1 MKWVP
6 VRARDD
12 LNSAFCTVFCTDHES
27 DLTFGQKC
35 VFCLVKRVQKF
46 TKNRQIFNKILLK
59 ITKYAIKYLL
69 VQA

>member
-6 VRARDD
+6 IRARDD

-35 VFCLVKRVQKF
+35 VFCLVKSMQKIM
-46 TKNRQIFNKILLK
+46 KNREKIAKKYK
-59 ITKYAIKYLL
+59 IDAITFFLN
-69 VQA
+69 